1 MIWLTFQLILN
12 GNKVSWRTVA
22 NILEKC
28 PAMTELRLSNNN
40 LGNPDVDLVHESLS
54 DLFLSGNPITSFS
67 SVVHH
72 IVHNCPSLESLSMS
86 ECPISRLDA
95 SIGVKS
101 KLRKLN
107 LSDTAVREWSQ
118 VDLIKSMTSIQELRM
133 MDCPY
138 NQHMDEVDRRQHM
151 IARLPNILTLNG
163 GDQISEIEREQA
175 ERAFIR
181 HFLDMEA
188 EERPER
194 WSELVQIHGQLD
206 PLVKIDLTPE
216 TVFSV
221 GVWFKD
227 SEHLL
232 HVSVRQRVKHFKSTL
247 SKLFP
252 VSASCMRLWYYDQ
265 DLWQS
270 QGPQEMKWPMKGN
283 KLMQFNQILH
293 LTSIL
298 E

>member
-1 MIWLTFQLILN
+1 
-12 GNKVSWRTVA
+12 
-22 NILEKC
+22 
-28 PAMTELRLSNNN
+28 
-40 LGNPDVDLVHESLS
+40 
-54 DLFLSGNPITSFS
+54 
-67 SVVHH
+67 
-72 IVHNCPSLESLSMS
+72 
-86 ECPISRLDA
+86 
-95 SIGVKS
+95 
-101 KLRKLN
+101 
-107 LSDTAVREWSQ
+107 
-118 VDLIKSMTSIQELRM
+118 M

-138 NQHMDEVDRRQHM
+138 NQDMDEVDRRQHM

-181 HFLDMEA
+181 HFLDME
-188 EERPER
+188 EEQRPER
-194 WSELVQIHGQLD
+194 WAELVQIHGQLD

-216 TVFSV
+216 TVFKV

-270 QGPQEMKWPMKGN
+270 QGPQEMKWPMKG
-283 KLMQFNQILH
+283 KMF
-293 LTSIL
+293 
-298 E
+298 